1 MEISHE
7 LVLQPADIYQF
18 SIQCESCH
26 AELAL
31 SLSTLSLSGADRA
44 SKEAGHPDMP
54 TRCPSCEKDW
64 SDLYGLVRDFRAIL
78 EGLKEYR
85 VSFRVPEPERY
96 SLKAG
101 AGGG

>member
-7 LVLQPADIYQF
+7 LVLRPTDIYQL
-18 SIQCESCH
+18 SIQCAACH

-54 TRCPSCEKDW
+54 TQCPSCEKDW
-64 SDLYGLVRDFRAIL
+64 SDLYGIVRDFRALL
-78 EGLKEYR
+78 EGLTEYR
-85 VSFRVPEPERY
+85 VSFRVPEPEQY
-96 SLKAG
+96 SLKVG
-101 AGGG
+101 AVGG